1 MRRTLSVSAALA
13 LAVAPTSTETT
24 MDRTTLAFT
33 ASTTFLRTRDAF
45 TASTNGFARAGRMGV
60 HARSGFG
67 RYDPTWSYQ
76 RLSTYMT
83 PVVFELTVHE
93 SRNEP
98 GGPTEGSARHRR
110 PPTHDRAREPH
121 ANRTAFLL
129 GLLSTFVTMSAST
142 RVVALYVDAELGADV
157 PKHEATLRA
166 LTADDGSAEATMTTT
181 YVPNAEVGFRVGDV
195 DVLAACVRGAA
206 GAERACATATTA
218 LKAGGALVVR
228 ASEDAEGVLAALV
241 MGGFTE
247 VSTQV
252 DGVVRGKKPAWERGT
267 AFTLKSR
274 EKKVNEAP
282 AAEAWTLEGDD
293 DLIDENSLLTEMD
306 VNSKPVQYDD
316 CEVGPGKKACKN
328 CTCGRAEAE
337 AAEEKVNEE
346 TFVSAC
352 GNCALGDAF
361 RCAGCPYL
369 GQPAFKDQGN
379 KVELVLGDDI

>member
-1 MRRTLSVSAALA
+1 
-13 LAVAPTSTETT
+13 
-24 MDRTTLAFT
+24 
-33 ASTTFLRTRDAF
+33 
-45 TASTNGFARAGRMGV
+45 
-60 HARSGFG
+60 
-67 RYDPTWSYQ
+67 
-76 RLSTYMT
+76 
-83 PVVFELTVHE
+83 
-93 SRNEP
+93 
-98 GGPTEGSARHRR
+98 
-110 PPTHDRAREPH
+110 
-121 ANRTAFLL
+121 
-129 GLLSTFVTMSAST
+129 MSAST
-142 RVVALYVDAELGADV
+142 RVVALYVDAELRADV
-157 PKHEATLRA
+157 PTHEATLRA
-166 LTADDGSAEATMTTT
+166 LTADDGSSAEATTTT
-181 YVPNAEVGFRVGDV
+181 TTTTTTHVPSAEVEFRVGDV
-195 DVLAACVRGAA
+195 DVFAARVRGSA
-206 GAERACATATTA
+206 GAARACATATTT
-218 LKAGGALVVR
+218 LKAGGALVVK
-228 ASEDAEGVLAALV
+228 ASEDAEGVSSALV
-241 MGGFTE
+241 MGGFIE
-247 VSTQV
+247 VSTRA
-252 DGVVRGKKPAWERGT
+252 DGAVCGKKPAWERGT